1 MAAIHIRNVSEP
13 TLRALR
19 ERAHR
24 HGRSMQQELLEIIE
38 AAASEPVA
46 GEAPEPIE
54 LATAHTSGT
63 STWRREEIYDEDGR

>member
-1 MAAIHIRNVSEP
+1 MAAIHIRNVPEK

-38 AAASEPVA
+38 TATTEPTDSP
-46 GEAPEPIE
+46 APEPIQ
-54 LATAHTSGT
+54 LTTAHTSGK
-63 STWRREEIYDEDGR
+63 STWRREDLYDDSGR